1 MGNIAECDKIL
12 SSVCFLLFAEQTKT
26 LHALRTAIRLKI
38 YIVDENGCLAVKC
51 AGSFLYFD
59 SDKCTQTVPQLPGAK
74 LLAALLVLFCSA
86 KIDGICSCKFQS
98 NCYSTFYNTVDQK
111 IFMVNI
117 SSLAGSAT
125 WRIYVYFIF
134 VRSIFVAPTHQRK

>member
-1 MGNIAECDKIL
+1 M
-12 SSVCFLLFAEQTKT
+12 CFLLFAEQTKT

-38 YIVDENGCLAVKC
+38 YIVDENCCLAVKC

-86 KIDGICSCKFQS
+86 KIDE
-98 NCYSTFYNTVDQK
+98 
-111 IFMVNI
+111 
-117 SSLAGSAT
+117 
-125 WRIYVYFIF
+125 F
-134 VRSIFVAPTHQRK
+134 VRVSFKAIATVLFTIL